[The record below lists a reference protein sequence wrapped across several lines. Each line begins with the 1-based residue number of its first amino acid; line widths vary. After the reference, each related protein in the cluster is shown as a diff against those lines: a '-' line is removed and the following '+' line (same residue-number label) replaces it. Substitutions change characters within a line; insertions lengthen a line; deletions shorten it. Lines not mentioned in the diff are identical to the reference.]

1 MQQHEP
7 ILEFPCLFSIKVI
20 GEDRG
25 DYQQFV
31 IDTMHACGVIE
42 FGKVSSRVST
52 KNKYLAVTVPFTAQ
66 SREQLDAIAYALN
79 QDIRTC
85 YII

>member
-1 MQQHEP
+1 MSPEKP
-7 ILEFPCLFSIKVI
+7 VLEFPCSFSIKVI
-20 GEDRG
+20 GEDWD

-31 IDTMHACGVIE
+31 IDTMHACGVTE
-42 FGKVSSRVST
+42 LGKITSRVST

-66 SREQLDAIAYALN
+66 SREQLDTIAYALN

>member
-7 ILEFPCLFSIKVI
+7 ILEFPCAFSIKVI

-31 IDTMHACGVIE
+31 IDTMQACGVIE
-42 FGKVSSRVST
+42 LGKVSSRVST